1 MFLIGTTSM
10 YGREYPQNS
19 STSTILPSVKGISP
33 FFQGVFTTLSLFSP
47 TEKHDIVLVPE
58 KGLHRFFLFVP
69 QIVSFLASQTQKTVL
84 ILTPGTEEV
93 QEIEDFIRLVHPSS
107 LTKKDIKVLGLG
119 TTPDIRKEEEKLSS
133 MLGGVLI
140 STAERLIDHIRRGT
154 FPIDRINRLVID
166 CSTQS
171 ILDGFIQDTEFFF
184 SRRSSRLPTILV
196 SQTPRDVLNPLV
208 RLLKKPIWIPEI
220 EGFPCSYIEHA
231 TGVSRVDALLQLLQ
245 REKTFAN
252 ETIVLVPEREEVI
265 RLQDILFKQFPNL
278 RSIQILH
285 AGAVSPVQW
294 KRIRA
299 FIFSYL
305 PSPEEL
311 ILTCK
316 ILHTLDHRTSL
327 FILENEQE
335 QEALT
340 KLQEITKVS
349 MKQSK
354 LNPDEKALKKLIGHL
369 MEEIRTFEDPKELA
383 FYRKFIS
390 KHISIFL
397 RSYFSAYLLKLLYQ
411 SYTGNGV
418 SLLKNSVKTPMTT
431 LFFSMGKNRK
441 IFPRDWSSLICS
453 LPGFDKSDIGEIKIL
468 DNYSFVEISSEKV
481 QRLIEQ
487 LNGTDFKG
495 KKLTV
500 NFARKK
506 EEALK
511 GELSANNQG

>member
-1 MFLIGTTSM
+1 
-10 YGREYPQNS
+10 
-19 STSTILPSVKGISP
+19 
-33 FFQGVFTTLSLFSP
+33 
-47 TEKHDIVLVPE
+47 
-58 KGLHRFFLFVP
+58 
-69 QIVSFLASQTQKTVL
+69 
-84 ILTPGTEEV
+84 
-93 QEIEDFIRLVHPSS
+93 
-107 LTKKDIKVLGLG
+107 
-119 TTPDIRKEEEKLSS
+119 
-133 MLGGVLI
+133 
-140 STAERLIDHIRRGT
+140 
-154 FPIDRINRLVID
+154 
-166 CSTQS
+166 
-171 ILDGFIQDTEFFF
+171 
-184 SRRSSRLPTILV
+184 
-196 SQTPRDVLNPLV
+196 
-208 RLLKKPIWIPEI
+208 
-220 EGFPCSYIEHA
+220 
-231 TGVSRVDALLQLLQ
+231 LLQLLQ

-278 RSIQILH
+278 HSIQILH